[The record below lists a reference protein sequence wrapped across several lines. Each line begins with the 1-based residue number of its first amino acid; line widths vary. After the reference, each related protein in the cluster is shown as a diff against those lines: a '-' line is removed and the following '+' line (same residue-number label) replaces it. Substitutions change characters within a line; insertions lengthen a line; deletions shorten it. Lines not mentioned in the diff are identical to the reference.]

1 MNVGRMQEEMRRA
14 KIELRTARNAQTEAK
29 RALTAFNKA
38 QLSTDKLAAKA
49 HVKIYRLHER
59 LTAIVGVE
67 DEFEQ
72 LPLWLKTQLRIAYNE
87 INAIYCICSDYV
99 RGTRVDV
106 EFDNKILDAAVT
118 NAKRSIKDL
127 RKFVTAANR
136 RHAC

>member
-1 MNVGRMQEEMRRA
+1 MYVGRLQEDMHRA
-14 KIELRTARNAQTEAK
+14 KIELCTARNAQTEAK
-29 RALTAFNKA
+29 RALTAFQKA
-38 QLSTDKLAAKA
+38 QVATDKLAAKA

-87 INAIYCICSDYV
+87 INAINSIASDFLN
-99 RGTRVDV
+99 GSRVDV

-118 NAKRSIKDL
+118 NAQRSLKVL
-127 RKFVTAANR
+127 NKFLFATR
-136 RHAC
+136 

>member
-1 MNVGRMQEEMRRA
+1 MYASLQEDMHRA
-14 KIELRTARNAQTEAK
+14 KIELSAARKARTEAK
-29 RALTAFNKA
+29 RVLTAFKKA
-38 QLSTDKLAAKA
+38 QVATDKLAAKA

-87 INAIYCICSDYV
+87 INVINCICDDY
-99 RGTRVDV
+99 RKGIRVDV

-118 NAKRSIKDL
+118 NAQRSIKDL
-127 RKFVTAANR
+127 KKGKFVSR
-136 RHAC
+136 W